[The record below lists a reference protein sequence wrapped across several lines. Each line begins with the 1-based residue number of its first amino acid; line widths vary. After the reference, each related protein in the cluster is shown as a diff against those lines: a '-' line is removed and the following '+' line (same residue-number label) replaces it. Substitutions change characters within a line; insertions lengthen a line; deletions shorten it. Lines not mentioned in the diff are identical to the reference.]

1 MVRPRNVNRAT
12 APRAKADWEQE
23 EFDSRTQIKEAAHA
37 VTELGEQL
45 AEMSPANLAKLT
57 ITAELKEALA
67 TLKRITKGNAIKRQ
81 KSYIGKLLR
90 QNEHLIVEVKALL
103 DEEET
108 KRKQQNAHFHR
119 LEKLRDRLI
128 EEGDDAL
135 AELMQEYPQAD
146 RQHLRQAIRNAQK
159 EQEQNK
165 PPKASREIFK
175 YLRGLEW

>member
-1 MVRPRNVNRAT
+1 MVRPRNVNRVKKER
-12 APRAKADWEQE
+12 PKADWEQE
-23 EFDSRTQIKEAAHA
+23 EFDSRTQIKQAAHA

-45 AEMSPANLAKLT
+45 SELSPAQLSKLT
-57 ITAELKEALA
+57 IPNELKEALE
-67 TLKRITKGNAIKRQ
+67 TMKRITKGNAIKRQ

-90 QNEHLIVEVKALL
+90 QNEHLIIEVKALL
-103 DEEET
+103 DEEEN

-119 LEKLRDRLI
+119 LEKIRDRLI

-135 AELMQEYPQAD
+135 ADLMQDYPQID

-159 EQEQNK
+159 EQEENK
-165 PPKASREIFK
+165 PPKAAREIFK

>member
-1 MVRPRNVNRAT
+1 MVRPRNVNRVKMERPA
-12 APRAKADWEQE
+12 ADWEQE
-23 EFDSRTQIKEAAHA
+23 EFDSRTQIKEAAMA

-45 AEMSPANLAKLT
+45 TQLSNAQLSKLSLPN
-57 ITAELKEALA
+57 ELREALE
-67 TLKRITKGNAIKRQ
+67 TMKRITKGNAIKRQ

-90 QNEHLIVEVKALL
+90 QNENLIIEVKALL
-103 DEEET
+103 DEEEN

-128 EEGDDAL
+128 TDGDNAL
-135 AELMQEYPQAD
+135 FELMQEYPQID
-146 RQHLRQAIRNAQK
+146 RQYLRQMIRNAQK